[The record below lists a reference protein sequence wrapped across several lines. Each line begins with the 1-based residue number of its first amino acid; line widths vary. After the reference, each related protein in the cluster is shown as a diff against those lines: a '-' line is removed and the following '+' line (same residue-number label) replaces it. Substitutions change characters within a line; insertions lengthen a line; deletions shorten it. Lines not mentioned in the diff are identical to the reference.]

1 MNEEVYK
8 WLGSCLV
15 PLDKSG
21 FVNSQTA
28 LPELGASISILPLIP
43 VLHCDLGPQFLRTG
57 VTGGNSWL

>member
-21 FVNSQTA
+21 FVNSFQTA

-43 VLHCDLGPQFLRTG
+43 CPL
-57 VTGGNSWL
+57 